1 MLARAYG
8 VPRDLSAVSATIY
21 ERIFGPMEITLSVS
35 TLDGIPAEWNAIE
48 TIVGMLVLNRQDF
61 ARVRGGGRPSK
72 PSRKSM
78 AEMVAVYVPSSE
90 AEAFVER
97 VMGEIASTLASDRSV

>member
-35 TLDGIPAEWNAIE
+35 TLDEIPSEWNAIQ
-48 TIVGMLVLNRQDF
+48 TIVGIL
-61 ARVRGGGRPSK
+61 
-72 PSRKSM
+72 
-78 AEMVAVYVPSSE
+78 SSE

-97 VMGEIASTLASDRSV
+97 VMGEIASTLASGRSV